1 MATAGLRLNPYLSV
15 VPHPFRFIATMPP
28 IAGDP
33 AAWRDRVRRIEDL
46 GFSTVAIADHFTRGW
61 QMDPLTTLAAAAQ
74 VTSRLRLLTLVL
86 GNDYRHPALVHRA
99 AANIDVLSGGRLE
112 LGLGAGWMASDYEAI
127 GMSVDPPSV
136 RIARLKEAVEV
147 ISALFTSENVT
158 HSGRHYR
165 LDAMEGLP
173 RPVQQPRPPIMLA
186 GGGPK
191 VLGLAGQVADIVGIH
206 CRLPGADYSGAAVDE
221 FGSAAIERKVDWV
234 RQAAR
239 EAGRDPDGIELQF
252 PVYLF
257 GITQSRN
264 QQVEARNVFGRMIV
278 ADPAVLADSPAVL
291 VGSVED
297 CVDRLFAL
305 RERFGI
311 SYLRLGDDFE
321 AAAPVVA
328 RLA

>member
-1 MATAGLRLNPYLSV
+1 
-15 VPHPFRFIATMPP
+15 MPA
-28 IAGDP
+28 IAGDR
-33 AAWRDRVRRIEDL
+33 AAWREKLRRIEDL
-46 GFSTVAIADHFTRGW
+46 GFSTAAIADHFTRGW
-61 QMDPLTTLAAAAQ
+61 QMEPLTTLAAAAL

-127 GMSVDPPSV
+127 GIAMDPPGV
-136 RIARLKEAVEV
+136 RIDRLAEAIEV
-147 ISALFTSENVT
+147 IKALFIEDKVT

-165 LDAMEGLP
+165 LNEMEGLP

-221 FGSAAIERKVDWV
+221 FGSAAIERKVGWV
-234 RQAAR
+234 RAAAL
-239 EAGRDPDGIELQF
+239 EAGRDPDEIELQF

-257 GITQSRN
+257 GITQSRS
-264 QQVEARNVFGRMIV
+264 QQVEARNIFARMIV
-278 ADPAVLADSPAVL
+278 ADPDVLGDSPSVL
-291 VGSVED
+291 VGSLEEV
-297 CVDRLFAL
+297 VDRLLAL

-311 SYLRLGDDFE
+311 SYLRLGDDFD
-321 AAAPVVA
+321 AAAPVIA
-328 RLA
+328 RLAGQ